1 MLGRRILIGCGGLL
15 ALSVVALLAVLV
27 GSVIFGGGSSKT
39 EPENVETAV
48 GETAELRDRTLV
60 VNEVERNHLP
70 PNQFSRPEGGNEF
83 IRAFITLTNTS
94 NEPFDYNPNNFK
106 VQDSNGVQRTPQS
119 TPELPYPVHHA
130 SLAPGGV
137 IQGNMVFE
145 VPQDDRE
152 PRLLYEP
159 FERNVGTVIV
169 AL

>member
-48 GETAELRDRTLV
+48 EETAELRDRTLV
-60 VNEVERNHLP
+60 VNEVERNYLP
-70 PNQFSRPEGGNEF
+70 PNQFSRPEGVNEF
-83 IRAFITLTNTS
+83 IRVFIVLTNTS
-94 NEPFDYNPNNFK
+94 DEPLDYNPNNFK
-106 VQDSNGVQRTPQS
+106 VQDSNGVQKTPQS
-119 TPELPYPVHHA
+119 IPELPYPVHHA
-130 SLAPGGV
+130 SLAPGGM

-145 VPQDDRE
+145 IPQDDRG

-159 FERNVGTVIV
+159 FERNLGTVTV